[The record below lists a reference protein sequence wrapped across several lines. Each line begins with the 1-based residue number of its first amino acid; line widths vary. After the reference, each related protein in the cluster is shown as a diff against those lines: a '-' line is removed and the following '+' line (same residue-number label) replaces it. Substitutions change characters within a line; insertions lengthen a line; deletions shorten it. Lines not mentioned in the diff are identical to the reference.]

1 MSNIIVDLDTITS
14 RYEVHKTTIGDW
26 VKKYP
31 KMRKD
36 KNQYDLVECDYA
48 YIQILEERIENMGDA
63 SKLREAQIENLILR
77 NKLLKMEIIIKQKSH
92 LSLRDIDF

>member
-1 MSNIIVDLDTITS
+1 MSSIIVDLDTITA
-14 RYEVHKTTIGDW
+14 RYNVHKTTIGEW

-31 KMRKD
+31 DMKKD

-63 SKLREAQIENLILR
+63 SKLREAQTENLILR

-92 LSLRDIDF
+92 LSLRDKDF

>member
-1 MSNIIVDLDTITS
+1 MSSIIVDLDTITA
-14 RYEVHKTTIGDW
+14 RYNVHKTTIGEW

-31 KMRKD
+31 DMKKD

-63 SKLREAQIENLILR
+63 SKLREAQTENLILR

-92 LSLRDIDF
+92 LSLKDKDF